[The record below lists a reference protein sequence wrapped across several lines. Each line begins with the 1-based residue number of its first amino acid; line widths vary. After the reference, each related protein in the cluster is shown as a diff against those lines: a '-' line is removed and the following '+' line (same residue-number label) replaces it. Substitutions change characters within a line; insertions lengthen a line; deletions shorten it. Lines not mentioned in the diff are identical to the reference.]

1 MCEMC
6 RGYLGVFDQMV
17 CDLSLGGF
25 FVVSCHRPNDFTTFK
40 FHNTHILN
48 TLLRKNVFFS

>member
-17 CDLSLGGF
+17 CDLSLVGLF
-25 FVVSCHRPNDFTTFK
+25 EFMIFVC
-40 FHNTHILN
+40 LN
-48 TLLRKNVFFS
+48 VED